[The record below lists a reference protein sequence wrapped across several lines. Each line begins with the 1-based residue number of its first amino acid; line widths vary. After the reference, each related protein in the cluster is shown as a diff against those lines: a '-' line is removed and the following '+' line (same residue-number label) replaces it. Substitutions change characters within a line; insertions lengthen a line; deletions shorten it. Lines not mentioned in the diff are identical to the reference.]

1 MLPKKGIVLPSR
13 GNPVLYAAAVAN
25 ALQDELGATH
35 QAVKTVMR
43 WTGAGE
49 RSVKNWLAG
58 VSGPSGQHL
67 IELIRHSD
75 PVLEVL
81 LVASGRQRILAAI
94 RLVSVRNKIAEMLA
108 DLDATIELGRPSNKP
123 ARGQRSS
130 YARRR

>member
-1 MLPKKGIVLPSR
+1 
-13 GNPVLYAAAVAN
+13 LYAAAVAN
-25 ALQDELGATH
+25 ALQDQLGATH

-108 DLDATIELGRPSNKP
+108 DLDATIELGRPPNKP

>member
-25 ALQDELGATH
+25 ALQDQLGATH